1 MEWLREGD
9 AVKILVVRK
18 IFKRYTVIDEAI
30 SASPVVRSTMGYS
43 HLRYFSAKSGQ
54 LGWGIPA
61 GMGIATVRDKVL
73 LVIGDGSFMYTVQ
86 SLWTAKRYGIPLKI
100 LVLNNGGYNILKSYS
115 KSYYPGLENADFFN
129 LNLDIVSIARG
140 FGIEA
145 KLAGADL
152 EEMEWLREG
161 DAVKILVVN
170 MNPEIPKLF
179 L

>member
-1 MEWLREGD
+1 MED
-9 AVKILVVRK
+9 
-18 IFKRYTVIDEAI
+18 
-30 SASPVVRSTMGYS
+30 
-43 HLRYFSAKSGQ
+43 
-54 LGWGIPA
+54 
-61 GMGIATVRDKVL
+61 
-73 LVIGDGSFMYTVQ
+73 
-86 SLWTAKRYGIPLKI
+86 
-100 LVLNNGGYNILKSYS
+100 
-115 KSYYPGLENADFFN
+115 ADFFN

-161 DAVKILVVN
+161 DTVKVLVVN